1 MRYRAKAHSRQH
13 KFSFYYD
20 FPSFH
25 CCVCVCV
32 LNMWWLYSFMAQCK
46 PIPTGG
52 TLSTGSLFAPSEPKK
67 GQKYCEGFPRSK
79 YLSLVI
85 LTCLLSLYLRGE
97 WGAWGDLF
105 DKLLWLECTTEVIP
119 GRLAGG
125 WGGRKELV
133 LSRYPRP
140 IELTNCLKL
149 YPL

>member
-1 MRYRAKAHSRQH
+1 
-13 KFSFYYD
+13 
-20 FPSFH
+20 
-25 CCVCVCV
+25 
-32 LNMWWLYSFMAQCK
+32 MAQCK

-67 GQKYCEGFPRSK
+67 GQEYCEGFPRSK

-125 WGGRKELV
+125 
-133 LSRYPRP
+133 
-140 IELTNCLKL
+140 
-149 YPL
+149 